1 MKRSFFSLLTLGAFA
16 NAAQAQSSITL
27 YGVVDA
33 PIEFITNVAN
43 GAPKVDLATGAITRQ
58 PGGNRISLNPS
69 GGLSNSRWGLL
80 GVEDLGGGLQALFTL
95 ENGFGLTN
103 GSLQQGGRMFG
114 RQAFVGL
121 KHDTFGKLT
130 FGRQY
135 TSMLDVFANFGPLN
149 FSTMYE
155 PVAAQVGFNYRQDN
169 TVKYAGVFGQ
179 LTAEAHWSFGT
190 GVGAAGLVPLAGGGA
205 GQTPGHFRDN
215 TAYGAGLAYASNPF
229 GIAIAYD
236 QWNPAITVGNAGEAK
251 KAGVAA
257 SYVFGSA
264 KIMAGYRWGQ
274 TKDAFG
280 NTFVRDDYYWA
291 GGNYQITPTLK
302 VSLGY
307 YYDNLKKL
315 KVNSTAPSTNPP
327 NPWQV
332 SFALDYYISKRTDVY
347 LTFAYV
353 KNAALDF
360 DNEANSFADA
370 YFLEQGKNNQ
380 LGTAIGI
387 RHRF

>member
-1 MKRSFFSLLTLGAFA
+1 MKKSIFALVTLGAFA
-16 NAAQAQSSITL
+16 DAAQAQSSITL

-33 PIEFITNVAN
+33 PIEFVTNVAN
-43 GAPKVDLATGAITRQ
+43 GPPTVNLTTGTLTRQ
-58 PGGNRISLNPS
+58 PGGNRFSLAPS
-69 GGLSNSRWGLL
+69 GGLSNSRWGLT
-80 GVEDLGGGLQALFTL
+80 GAEDLGGGLQVMFTL
-95 ENGFGLTN
+95 ENGFGLPT

-121 KHDTFGKLT
+121 KHSTYGKLT

-169 TVKYAGVFGQ
+169 TVKYTGVFGG

-190 GVGAAGLVPLAGGGA
+190 GVTAVGEVPLAGGGA

-215 TAYGAGLAYASNPF
+215 TAYGAGVTYAVGPF
-229 GIAIAYD
+229 GVAIAYD
-236 QWNPAITVGNAGEAK
+236 QWNPAVTVGNPGEAK

-257 SYVFGSA
+257 SYAFGSA

-274 TKDAFG
+274 TRDAFG
-280 NTFVRDDYYWA
+280 NTLVRDDYYWA
-291 GGNYQITPTLK
+291 GGNYLVTPALK
-302 VSLGY
+302 LSLGF
-307 YYDNLKKL
+307 YYDNMKTLRIS
-315 KVNSTAPSTNPP
+315 STAPSTNPP

-332 SFALDYYISKRTDVY
+332 SFAMDYYLSKRTDVY
-347 LTFAYV
+347 LTMAFV
-353 KNAALDF
+353 KNSALDF
-360 DNEANSFADA
+360 DTPANSFGDN
-370 YFLEQGKNNQ
+370 YFLAQGKNNQ
-380 LGTAIGI
+380 FGTAIGI

>member
-1 MKRSFFSLLTLGAFA
+1 MKKSLFALATLGAFA

-33 PIEFITNVAN
+33 PLEFVTNMAN
-43 GAPKVDLATGAITRQ
+43 GAPSVNLATGAITAR
-58 PGGNRISLNPS
+58 PGGNRFSLNPS
-69 GGLSNSRWGLL
+69 GGLSNSRWGLR

-103 GSLQQGGRMFG
+103 GGLQQGGRMFG

-121 KHDTFGKLT
+121 KYSGFGELT

-169 TVKYAGVFGQ
+169 VVKYKGVFGG

-190 GVGAAGLVPLAGGGA
+190 GVTAVDLEPLAGGGA
-205 GQTPGHFRDN
+205 GQTPGDFRDN
-215 TAYGAGLAYASNPF
+215 TAYGAGLAYVAGPF
-229 GIAIAYD
+229 SVAIAYD
-236 QWNPAITVGNAGEAK
+236 QWNPAVTAGSPGEAK

-257 SYVFGSA
+257 SYVLGSA
-264 KIMAGYRWGQ
+264 KFMAGYRWGQ
-274 TKDAFG
+274 TKNAFG
-280 NTFVRDDYYWA
+280 GTLVRDDYYWA
-291 GGNYQITPTLK
+291 GGDYLVTPALNL
-302 VSLGY
+302 SLGY
-307 YYDNLKKL
+307 YYDNMKTLRIS
-315 KVNSTAPSTNPP
+315 STAPSTNPS

-332 SFALDYYISKRTDVY
+332 SFAMDYLLSKSTDIY
-347 LTFAYV
+347 LTVGYA
-353 KNAALDF
+353 KNSALDF
-360 DNEANSFADA
+360 DGPANSFADA
-370 YFLEQGKNNQ
+370 YYLAQGKNNQ

>member
-1 MKRSFFSLLTLGAFA
+1 MKKSLFALATLGAFA
-16 NAAQAQSSITL
+16 NAAQAQSSVTL

-33 PIEFITNVAN
+33 PMEFVTNMAN
-43 GAPKVDLATGAITRQ
+43 GAPSVNLATGTVTRQ
-58 PGGNRISLNPS
+58 PGGTRISLTPS

-103 GSLQQGGRMFG
+103 GGLQQGGRMFG

-121 KHDTFGKLT
+121 KYGTFGRLT

-169 TVKYAGVFGQ
+169 VVKYVGVFGG
-179 LTAEAHWSFGT
+179 LTTEAHWSFGT
-190 GVGAAGLVPLAGGGA
+190 GVTANGLVPLAGGGA

-215 TAYGAGLAYASNPF
+215 TAYGAGVAYAAGPF
-229 GIAIAYD
+229 GVAIAYD
-236 QWNPAITVGNAGEAK
+236 QWNPAVTVGSPGEAR

-257 SYVFGSA
+257 SYAFGSA

-274 TKDAFG
+274 TQDGFG

-291 GGNYQITPTLK
+291 GANYSVTPALK
-302 VSLGY
+302 LNLGY
-307 YYDNLKKL
+307 YYDNLKTL
-315 KVNSTAPSTNPP
+315 RISSTAPSTNPP

-332 SFALDYYISKRTDVY
+332 SFAMDYYLSKRTDIY
-347 LTFAYV
+347 LTLAYV
-353 KNAALDF
+353 KNSALDF
-360 DNEANSFADA
+360 DNPANSFADA
-370 YFLEQGKNNQ
+370 YYLEQGKSNQ
-380 LGTAIGI
+380 LGAAIGL